1 METNTVKRTSCN
13 LTNIFRTWC
22 SRFLVK
28 DICIY
33 GIEAEFSARERSP
46 CSENDISKLWKY
58 DVLKTEA
65 EIAFYSV
72 SIKEKD

>member
-1 METNTVKRTSCN
+1 MHV
-13 LTNIFRTWC
+13 
-22 SRFLVK
+22 
-28 DICIY
+28 
-33 GIEAEFSARERSP
+33 RSP

-72 SIKEKD
+72 NIEEKAWPGTGDFANQDTSHTGLESEKVHLLSLHDKIWA